1 MNKVEAFKMVIDG
14 VQFIEIGRNDAYVL
28 FKINA
33 GLLTNS
39 DGTYDVMD
47 QDDQYISTGNWEKY

>member
-1 MNKVEAFKMVIDG
+1 MVIDG

-28 FKINA
+28 FKINT

-39 DGTYDVMD
+39 DGTYDIMD